1 MLKLEKQE
9 IATQVHWMAILRG
22 KKQKNPM
29 TCVAINAPGEEGLA
43 EGVAWV
49 SSPSQQ
55 ASQNCL
61 TLNPGLYKTLIQIK
75 TTFKKFKW
83 Y

>member
-1 MLKLEKQE
+1 MLNGNTERQKTK
-9 IATQVHWMAILRG
+9 
-22 KKQKNPM
+22 KNPM
-29 TCVAINAPGEEGLA
+29 TCVAINAPGKEGLA

-49 SSPSQQ
+49 SSPSQ

-61 TLNPGLYKTLIQIK
+61 TLKPGLYKTLIQIK

>member
-1 MLKLEKQE
+1 
-9 IATQVHWMAILRG
+9 
-22 KKQKNPM
+22 M